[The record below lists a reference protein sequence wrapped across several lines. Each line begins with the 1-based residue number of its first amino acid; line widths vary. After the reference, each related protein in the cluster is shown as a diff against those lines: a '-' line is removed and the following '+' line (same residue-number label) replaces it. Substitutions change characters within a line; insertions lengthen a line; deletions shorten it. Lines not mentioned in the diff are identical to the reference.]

1 MKLNRLALSLM
12 VILSGTPFISSAA
25 TLVANDD
32 TNTISGLDSSQM
44 LSDDNGERWIAY
56 TDEKQNDFPGNKTV
70 VVAVK
75 DTKAIN
81 SEMYDPALSYPTTG
95 TMVRY
100 NGYYWTSKWW
110 VNPGEV
116 PGSNDVWQ
124 NAGEI
129 KIQELGTFKFTPY
142 TGQAAIDFQKKQKDA
157 LAAQR
162 KVAGYFP
169 EWGVYDAHNNFT
181 PDKID
186 YSTLTQINYGFAV
199 VKNGQV
205 VMHDTEQGPRLIR
218 ELNDRTAAAGVR
230 HVISIGGWN
239 NSEEGAFEAATATP
253 QGIETLAKSMVDYM
267 LEWEFDGI
275 DVDWEYPDAD
285 NEKEAFTKLIQSVRS
300 KLDEQGMKD
309 DTYYSLS
316 AAVTTNHN
324 KIAYTNPAVT
334 APLLDNV
341 NVMAYDFHGAFEP
354 VTGHN
359 APLYANIQDQ
369 DQLFNVDSAMKEYV
383 NTWKVPKSKLLMGIP
398 YYGRGWGDVDPIQVV
413 NGLPGLFAP
422 GSATVHGTW
431 DDDGQNTGT
440 HPWYVLKE
448 KAASEEYGRYWD
460 TESKVPYLYSLEKKE
475 FLTYDDPESIRN
487 KVDYINREG
496 YGGAIVWDISGDTP
510 DHELGNIV
518 KDAFKVLTPLKEF
531 KVAIPP
537 SYYGPSMYILLSQE
551 DQANKKFVAFVN
563 GQYAGHTEKG
573 AVYYASKKVQGD
585 NVQVLFHWGVKAG
598 DVVEIQEDDEI
609 HAPVLLEKF
618 TVTEDMVKYPEATKT
633 QKQSVKLY
641 VDKNDNNAVKLTLSN
656 EDQRNRKFVVLK
668 NKVYLGHT
676 QKGTVY
682 YGTKVVEGRNT
693 TLIFRTN
700 LKAGDVLEV
709 LEENGVSAPVRFD
722 MFTVTQEMLK

>member
-1 MKLNRLALSLM
+1 MKLNKLSLSLM
-12 VILSGTPFISSAA
+12 LILSGAPFISSAA

-32 TNTISGLDSSQM
+32 TNTLSGLDSSQM

-81 SEMYDPALSYPTTG
+81 SEMYDPALSYPTAG

-142 TGQAAIDFQKKQKDA
+142 TGQAAIDFQKKQKDT

-186 YSTLTQINYGFAV
+186 YSTVTQINYGFAV
-199 VKNGQV
+199 VKNGRV
-205 VMHDTEQGPRLIR
+205 VMHDTEKGPGLIR

-253 QGIETLAKSMVDYM
+253 QGIENLAKSMVDYM

-324 KIAYTNPAVT
+324 KIAYINPEVT
-334 APLLDNV
+334 APLLDSV
-341 NVMAYDFHGAFEP
+341 NVMSYDFHGAFDP
-354 VTGHN
+354 ITGHN
-359 APLYANIQDQ
+359 APLYANTQDQ

-431 DDDGQNTGT
+431 DDVGQNTGT

-475 FLTYDDPESIRN
+475 LLTYDDPESIRN

-518 KDAFKVLTPLKEF
+518 KDAFKTLTPVKTF
-531 KVAIPP
+531 KVGIPP
-537 SYYGPSMYILLSQE
+537 SYPNPSIGLVLSKE
-551 DQANKKFVAFVN
+551 DQATKKFVVYVN
-563 GQYAGHTEKG
+563 GKYAGHTDNG
-573 AVYYASKKVQGD
+573 TVYYGNRRDKDG
-585 NVQVLFHWGVKAG
+585 NVEMLFHWGLKAG
-598 DVVEIQEDDEI
+598 DVVDIRQDDKI
-609 HAPVLLEKF
+609 NPPVVLEKI
-618 TVTEDMVKYPEATKT
+618 TVTEEMLTYPEGTKA
-633 QKQSVKLY
+633 QKQAVKLF

-656 EDQRNRKFVVLK
+656 NDQRIRKYAVYK
-668 NKVYLGHT
+668 NKGYVGHT
-676 QKGTVY
+676 EKGTVY
-682 YGTKVVEGRNT
+682 YGWKKVEGRNT
-693 TLIFRTN
+693 TLIFRPG

-709 LEENGVSAPVRFD
+709 REENGVNSQVRLD
-722 MFTVTQEMLK
+722 MFTVTQDMLK

>member
-359 APLYANIQDQ
+359 APLYANTQDQ

-510 DHELGNIV
+510 DHELGKIV
-518 KDAFKVLTPLKEF
+518 QDAFKTLTPVKEF
-531 KVAIPP
+531 KIVIPP
-537 SYYGPSMYILLSQE
+537 AYNGPSIQVLLSKE
-551 DQANKKFVAFVN
+551 DQTTKKFVVFVN
-563 GQYAGHTEKG
+563 GNYAGHTENG
-573 AVYYASKKVQGD
+573 TVYYGSKQAKGD
-585 NVQVLFHWGVKAG
+585 DVEVLLHWGLKAG
-598 DVVEIQEDDEI
+598 DVVDIQQDDKI
-609 HAPVLLEKF
+609 NPPVVLEKF
-618 TVTEDMVKYPEATKT
+618 TVTQDMLKFPEATKA
-633 QKQSVKLY
+633 QKQAVKLF
-641 VDKNDNNAVKLTLSN
+641 VDKNDDNAVKLTLSN
-656 EDQRNRKFVVLK
+656 EDQRNRKFVVWK
-668 NKVYLGHT
+668 NNVYLGHT
-676 QKGTVY
+676 DRGSVY
-682 YGTKVVEGRNT
+682 YGKKVVEGRNT
-693 TLIFRTN
+693 TAIFRTA

-709 LEENGVSAPVRFD
+709 REENGVSAQVRFD